1 VEEFSLRHLYLSLFL
16 IGATAV
22 GADIRAAA
30 APGKTSPDPNILQ
43 LQVTLD
49 RLGFS
54 PGVIDGRS
62 GFTLS
67 LAISGF
73 QKANNLTPTGKLDRK
88 TTEALAKLAAA
99 PAVTAIKL
107 TTADLAGPFVGPLP
121 REEAEQAALPA
132 LGYANP
138 LEMLAE
144 RYHTKAET
152 IIALNPPNT
161 KTLAGTVIKVPN
173 VITSAHDYPPAMPIA
188 YRQTLTSLHV
198 PSGQPQADHLT
209 VSKSKRS
216 LSVFDAAGKLIAQFP
231 VTTGSEHDPL
241 PIGRWKIT
249 GASYNPQF
257 HYNPKLFWDA
267 SKADRQAM
275 IQPGPN
281 NPVGI
286 IWLDISKPHYGIHGT
301 PEPQNIGR
309 SESHGCIRMTNW
321 DAGRLSLMVKP
332 GTPMIFQR

>member
-1 VEEFSLRHLYLSLFL
+1 LYLPLLL
-16 IGATAV
+16 IGAAV
-22 GADIRAAA
+22 SVPGIDAAA
-30 APGKTSPDPNILQ
+30 APARSSPDPKVME

-62 GFTLS
+62 GFTLR
-67 LAISGF
+67 LALSGF
-73 QKANNLTPTGKLDRK
+73 QKANDLPATGKLDRK
-88 TTEALAKLAAA
+88 TSAALAKMSQP
-99 PAVTAIKL
+99 PAVTAISL
-107 TTADLAGPFVGPLP
+107 TAADLAGPFIGPLP
-121 REEAEQAALPA
+121 KEESEQAALPA
-132 LGYANP
+132 LGYANA

-144 RYHTKAET
+144 RYHTTAET
-152 IIALNPPNT
+152 IIALNSPKT
-161 KTLAGTVIKVPN
+161 RTLAGTVIKVPN
-173 VITSAHDYPPAMPIA
+173 VITAAHDYPPAMPVA
-188 YRQTLTSLHV
+188 YRQILTGLHV
-198 PSGQPQADHLT
+198 PSGQLQADHIT
-209 VSKSKRS
+209 ISKSKRS
-216 LSVFDAAGKLIAQFP
+216 LSVFDAKGKLIAQFP

-249 GASYNPQF
+249 ASSYNPEF

-267 SKADRQAM
+267 KKGDRKAT

-309 SESHGCIRMTNW
+309 TESHGCIRMTNW

-332 GTPMIFQR
+332 GTPAIFER

>member
-1 VEEFSLRHLYLSLFL
+1 
-16 IGATAV
+16 
-22 GADIRAAA
+22 
-30 APGKTSPDPNILQ
+30 
-43 LQVTLD
+43 VTLD

-62 GFTLS
+62 GFTLR

-73 QKANNLTPTGKLDRK
+73 QQANGLPRTGKLDAK
-88 TTEALAKLAAA
+88 TKAALARLPQS
-99 PAVTAIKL
+99 PALVEIRL
-107 TTADLAGPFVGPLP
+107 TTADLAGPFIGPLP
-121 REEAEQAALPA
+121 RREMDQAALPA
-132 LGYANP
+132 LGYANA

-144 RYHTKAET
+144 RYHTTAET
-152 IIALNPPNT
+152 IIALNSPETRTAP
-161 KTLAGTVIKVPN
+161 GTVIKVPN
-173 VITSAHDYPPAMPIA
+173 VINGAHDYPAAMPVA
-188 YRQTLTSLHV
+188 YRQILTGLHV

-216 LSVFDAAGKLIAQFP
+216 LSVFDAEGRLIAQFP

-249 GASYNPQF
+249 GASYNPEF

-267 SKADRQAM
+267 KKGDRKAM

-332 GTPMIFQR
+332 GIPAIFEK